1 MIRLWYPCRSAR
13 NAQDLMAADGQRK
26 PLALSPLIPMVE
38 DAASELDSTP
48 LLNGDLR
55 QAVMAAN
62 GLRWF
67 AGDKQGFLAET
78 RRP

>member
-1 MIRLWYPCRSAR
+1 
-13 NAQDLMAADGQRK
+13 MAANGQRK

-62 GLRWF
+62 ALRWF
-67 AGDKQGFLAET
+67 AGDKQEFLAET
-78 RRP
+78 QRP

>member
-1 MIRLWYPCRSAR
+1 
-13 NAQDLMAADGQRK
+13 MAANGQRK
-26 PLALSPLIPMVE
+26 PLALPPLIPMVE

-62 GLRWF
+62 ALRWF
-67 AGDKQGFLAET
+67 AGDKQEFLAET
-78 RRP
+78 QRP

>member
-1 MIRLWYPCRSAR
+1 
-13 NAQDLMAADGQRK
+13 MAADGQRK

-67 AGDKQGFLAET
+67 AGDKQGLLADT